1 MAIAI
6 LRRRPPSEL
15 LPSKAALD
23 LIRHF
28 EGLSLTGYGDV
39 IGVAT
44 VGYGHTGP
52 DVVIG
57 KQITLA
63 EADALL
69 EADVAKHAQIV
80 RDSVQVQLTQSEFDA
95 LCSLAFNL
103 GYIPRSMKAA
113 LNGGVTDKG
122 KVLDPG
128 SYGSALLEF
137 PRNCRAGGKPLKGL
151 YRRRLAEACV
161 FNDLPWENACSIS
174 VIKFGTLPN
183 GEIDPNATTTLEDTL
198 MRARLDT
205 SRVPDTSA
213 TLTKPWSELVPPPKP
228 EASVTIIED
237 KDELVLTTPAAP
249 VSVPAPAAGQPA
261 EPPSPPP
268 AAPAPVKEQAKTS
281 PDAAV
286 ASKISPNVDTKPA
299 TATVSG
305 PPVAGPVAGGP
316 STAAPQ
322 PNRPPPVPVAPPPP
336 PVKAA
341 PPPEPPSPPVPI
353 GQQTSAVDAARKS
366 EEWSSSAKSMIY
378 SRRFWGLFLVVV
390 GRVWMLKTGSNA
402 VLGAVSDPLVMEMF
416 SGFMVMVI
424 GEAVQHWGERKATR
438 PLK

>member
-174 VIKFGTLPN
+174 VSKFGTLPN
-183 GEIDPNATTTLEDTL
+183 GEIDPDATTTLEDTL

-205 SRVPDTSA
+205 SRPPDTSA

-268 AAPAPVKEQAKTS
+268 AAPAKPLPTPASLGSGQAEAK
-281 PDAAV
+281 
-286 ASKISPNVDTKPA
+286 
-299 TATVSG
+299 
-305 PPVAGPVAGGP
+305 PVAIGPNSP
-316 STAAPQ
+316 PAPQ
-322 PNRPPPVPVAPPPP
+322 APPAPVAPPAPPAP

-341 PPPEPPSPPVPI
+341 PPPEPPPPPLPPPKDPLP
-353 GQQTSAVDAARKS
+353 VDLTDPKD
-366 EEWSSSAKSMIY
+366 MLL
-378 SRRFWGLFLVVV
+378 SRRFWGLAVTAIGTTHVIPTDWSKWMANETTREFVSWIAVVLV
-390 GRVWMLKTGSNA
+390 G
-402 VLGAVSDPLVMEMF
+402 
-416 SGFMVMVI
+416 VI
-424 GEAVQHWGERKATR
+424 LYQWGKVKAKR